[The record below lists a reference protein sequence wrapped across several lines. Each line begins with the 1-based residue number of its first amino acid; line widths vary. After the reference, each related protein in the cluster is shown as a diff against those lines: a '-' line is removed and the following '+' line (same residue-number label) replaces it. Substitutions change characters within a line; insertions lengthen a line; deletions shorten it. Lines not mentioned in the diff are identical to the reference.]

1 MQHCDPE
8 ALSLIALGEPA
19 SAAERAHLDGCVSCR
34 QELAR
39 LREVVDVV
47 RVPIP
52 AGDALPPPPQVW
64 AAIAAATAAENSGGV
79 RSPAAVEGV
88 AAANPPADAAAPVLA
103 LRRPR
108 TPSQSRR
115 TLLAVAA
122 SALLL
127 GGAAG
132 SAVTWQLAPRPEP
145 AAQAIVLRTASLGP
159 LPSAP
164 AGPAATPPHGTAT
177 VVQTADGPRLSVDVT
192 SLGPLRGE
200 FYEVWL
206 IDRTVKRM
214 VPVGILTGATG
225 QFAIP
230 AGLDLADYA
239 VVDISVQHPGD
250 PRHSGNSVLRGT
262 IAL

>member
-1 MQHCDPE
+1 
-8 ALSLIALGEPA
+8 
-19 SAAERAHLDGCVSCR
+19 
-34 QELAR
+34 
-39 LREVVDVV
+39 
-47 RVPIP
+47 
-52 AGDALPPPPQVW
+52 VW
-64 AAIAAATAAENSGGV
+64 AAIAAATATTTTAV
-79 RSPAAVEGV
+79 RTTTAVE
-88 AAANPPADAAAPVLA
+88 NPHADPMAPVRE

-108 TPSQSRR
+108 VRGHDRR

-145 AAQAIVLRTASLGP
+145 AAQAIVLRTADLGP
-159 LPSAP
+159 LPAAP
-164 AGPAATPPHGTAT
+164 AAPASTSAHGTAT
-177 VVQTADGPRLSVDVT
+177 VVATANGPRLTVDVT

-206 IDRTVKRM
+206 IDRSVRRM
-214 VPVGILTGATG
+214 VPVGILTGTTG

-230 AGLDLADYA
+230 EGLDLSDYA
-239 VVDISVQHPGD
+239 VVDISVQRPGD